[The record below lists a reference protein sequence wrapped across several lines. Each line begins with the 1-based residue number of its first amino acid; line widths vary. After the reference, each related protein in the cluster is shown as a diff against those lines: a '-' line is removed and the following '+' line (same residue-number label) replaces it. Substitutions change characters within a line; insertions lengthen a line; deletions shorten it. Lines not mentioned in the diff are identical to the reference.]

1 MASPLPL
8 LLDLVPAFPLSL
20 SPLPVVAFLESP
32 PNNYNNN
39 KTNQSVI
46 ELSRT
51 QDEEVGDGTTS
62 VIILG
67 KKRERVF
74 FCPLSFLFFLLL
86 ASFEERRPSRL
97 LVALLNPLLLNPL
110 LLLLFQCAST
120 RSSPSRPRPRRRGVR
135 GASRSLQAKKKQCLS
150 HLCLFPSLSLYQPQT
165 TTHKPPPQTTTTSS
179 HSGRA
184 PLRR

>member
-39 KTNQSVI
+39 KTTQSVI

-67 KKRERVF
+67 TKKRAF
-74 FCPLSFLFFLLL
+74 FPPSSSFSSSSGPVRGDRRPSSPSSGFELVAFLLL
-86 ASFEERRPSRL
+86 L
-97 LVALLNPLLLNPL
+97 PL
-110 LLLLFQCAST
+110 
-120 RSSPSRPRPRRRGVR
+120 RSSLPRRSWWQ
-135 GASRSLQAKKKQCLS
+135 GANI
-150 HLCLFPSLSLYQPQT
+150 H
-165 TTHKPPPQTTTTSS
+165 
-179 HSGRA
+179 
-184 PLRR
+184 